1 MWHIRK
7 WRSLPMDKG
16 RFKSIVSALKQ
27 YPLTEVEKRFVRL
40 TEQHFAEKGILNEEQ
55 ESVLEGIYREKKK
68 YGKGIDFFGKRSFK
82 SSVAP

>member
-1 MWHIRK
+1 
-7 WRSLPMDKG
+7 MDKG

-68 YGKGIDFFGKRSFK
+68 NGKVIGFPEHRSVK
-82 SSVAP
+82 NSVAP